1 MKVKIDIREGNTAIF
16 ATFKHLTKKVA
27 NDKFQNDTLVF
38 ETKTQALEVLTEVKQ
53 LLTNVR
59 IATRFNKNKGIL
71 QNAKTG
77 AQIEIIQIK

>member
-1 MKVKIDIREGNTAIF
+1 MKVKIEIREGETAIF
-16 ATFKHLTKKVA
+16 ATFKHLTKRVA
-27 NDKFQNDTLVF
+27 KEKFQNETLEF
-38 ETKTQALEVLTEVKQ
+38 ETKLQALQVLTEVKQ